1 MEEFSFFRSIMIFLL
16 AAVIMVPIA
25 QKIRLGVVLE
35 YLLTGIVIGPFV
47 LGFIRNVD
55 EIMHFAEL
63 GRFFDVF
70 N

>member
-55 EIMHFAEL
+55 EIMYFAEL